1 MTEEGDWLDE
11 LLRTNPIV
19 GVQDNGFTD
28 LLMARLPRRRPGAI
42 RWIVPA
48 AALIGTVPSAMF
60 STGHTLLPA
69 LQDLILQQRLEAFAL
84 LPIALI
90 WAACAWALSESR

>member
-11 LLRTNPIV
+11 LLRTDPSGRI
-19 GVQDNGFTD
+19 QDNGFTD
-28 LLMARLPRRRPGAI
+28 LLMARLPRHRPEAF

-48 AALIGTVPSAMF
+48 TALIGAVSSAMV
-60 STGHTLLPA
+60 STGHGLLPA
-69 LQDLILQQRLEAFAL
+69 LQNLIVQQRLEAFAL

-90 WAACAWALSESR
+90 WAACAWGLSESR

>member
-1 MTEEGDWLDE
+1 MTEEGDWVDD
-11 LLRTNPIV
+11 LLRTGPIV
-19 GVQDNGFTD
+19 RVQDNGFTD
-28 LLMARLPRRRPGAI
+28 LLMARLPRRRPESF

-48 AALIGTVPSAMF
+48 AMLIGIVPSAMVCV
-60 STGHTLLPA
+60 GQGLLPA
-69 LQDLILQQRLEAFAL
+69 VQNLIVQQRLEALAL

>member
-1 MTEEGDWLDE
+1 MTEESDWLDE
-11 LLRTNPIV
+11 QLRTDPIV
-19 GVQDNGFTD
+19 HVRDNGFTD
-28 LLMARLPRRRPGAI
+28 LVMARLPRRRPEAF

-48 AALIGTVPSAMF
+48 AALIGTVPSAIVP
-60 STGHTLLPA
+60 TGHGLLPTV
-69 LQDLILQQRLEAFAL
+69 QNLIVQQRLEAFAL

>member
-19 GVQDNGFTD
+19 RVQDNGFTD
-28 LLMARLPRRRPGAI
+28 LLMARLPRRRPEAF

-48 AALIGTVPSAMF
+48 TAFIGAVTSAMV
-60 STGHTLLPA
+60 SAGHGLLSA
-69 LQDLILQQRLEAFAL
+69 LQNLVIQQRLEAFAL
-84 LPIALI
+84 LPIVII
-90 WAACAWALSESR
+90 WAACAWGLSESR

>member
-19 GVQDNGFTD
+19 RVQDNGFTD
-28 LLMARLPRRRPGAI
+28 LLMARLPRHRPEAF

-48 AALIGTVPSAMF
+48 AATIGVVPSAMV
-60 STGHTLLPA
+60 STGHGLLSA
-69 LQDLILQQRLEAFAL
+69 LQNLIVQQHLEAFAL

>member
-11 LLRTNPIV
+11 LLRTDPSGRI
-19 GVQDNGFTD
+19 QDNGFTD
-28 LLMARLPRRRPGAI
+28 LLMARIPRRRPEAF

-48 AALIGTVPSAMF
+48 TALIGAVSSAMV
-60 STGHTLLPA
+60 STGHGLLPA
-69 LQDLILQQRLEAFAL
+69 LQNLIVQQRLEAFAL

-90 WAACAWALSESR
+90 WAACAWGLSESR